1 MSEGFWERKEDGGA
15 FSPLPSVTT
24 CTKTNAG
31 SGRALQSLLAEE
43 LVRPSL
49 DRPWVRPKHHRHDP
63 SLISACRRW
72 RTWRTS
78 TAEQSR
84 LDQG

>member
-15 FSPLPSVTT
+15 FSPRHPSPPAP
-24 CTKTNAG
+24 KANAG
-31 SGRALQSLLAEE
+31 SGRALQRLLAEE
-43 LVRPSL
+43 PVRPSR
-49 DRPWVRPKHHRHDP
+49 DRPWVRPKHHRQEP